1 MIDILEEL
9 YNGNI
14 QEVFRQ
20 PSKKYIQFNNE
31 EKIAY
36 DNLTKSFNQKQNEL
50 LEIFIEKKQNT
61 EEFLVKNAYKQGFK
75 TGLLIGIEC
84 NNIKL

>member
-61 EEFLVKNAYKQGFK
+61 EELLVKNAYKQGFK

>member
-36 DNLTKSFNQKQNEL
+36 DKLTKSLNQEQNKL
-50 LEIFIEKKQNT
+50 LEIFIEKMQNT
-61 EEFLVKNAYKQGFK
+61 EEFSIKDAYKQGFK
-75 TGLLIGIEC
+75 TGLLLGIEC